1 LSLESIAFQFNV
13 LTKQLPVLSLTRN

>member
-1 LSLESIAFQFNV
+1 LLLESTAFQFNV